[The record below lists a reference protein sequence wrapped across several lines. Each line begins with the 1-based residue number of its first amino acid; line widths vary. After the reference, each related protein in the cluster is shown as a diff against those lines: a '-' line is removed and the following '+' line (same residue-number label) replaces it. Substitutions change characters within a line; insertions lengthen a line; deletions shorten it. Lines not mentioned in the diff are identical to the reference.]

1 MGNQLDEKYFKKP
14 NEFIP
19 ERWIKT
25 NSDCYEKLSNQ
36 FAYLPFGFGA
46 SKYIN
51 YVIEKINSNN
61 NLIQ

>member
-14 NEFIP
+14 DEFIP

-25 NSDCYEKLSNQ
+25 KCNYFEKRSSQ

-46 SKYIN
+46 SININ
-51 YVIEKINSNN
+51 YVI
-61 NLIQ
+61 